1 MKLKYLGAAFAAV
14 VFSFG
19 LSTGELSTAQAA
31 DKDYIDYRQNLMK
44 SLGAHASALGAIA
57 QNKVTHS
64 DNLALHAD
72 AIAAASE
79 AAVLAFK
86 NEIPGEGKGKAGA
99 NIWEDWEDFEGRFM
113 ALAASARDVA
123 AAARSG
129 GMAEAGPKMGGLF
142 TCKSCHD
149 IYRIQ

>member
-1 MKLKYLGAAFAAV
+1 MKLKYLGAAFAAA

-19 LSTGELSTAQAA
+19 LSTAQAA
-31 DKDYIDYRQNLMK
+31 DKDITDYRQNLMK
-44 SLGAHASALGAIA
+44 SLGAHAGALGAIA
-57 QNKVTHS
+57 QNKVPYG

-79 AAVLAFK
+79 AALLGFK
-86 NEIPGEGKGKAGA
+86 ENVPGSAKGTAGA
-99 NIWEDWEDFEGRFM
+99 NIWENWADFEARFV
-113 ALAASARDVA
+113 ALASSARDVA

-149 IYRIQ
+149 IYRIE

>member
-1 MKLKYLGAAFAAV
+1 MKLKYLGAAFAAA

-19 LSTGELSTAQAA
+19 LSTAQAA
-31 DKDYIDYRQNLMK
+31 DKDVIDYRQNLMK

-57 QNKVTHS
+57 QNKVPYG

-79 AAVLAFK
+79 AALLAFK
-86 NEIPGEGKGKAGA
+86 QNLPGEGKGKAGA
-99 NIWEDWEDFEGRFM
+99 NIWENWEDFEGRFQ

>member
-1 MKLKYLGAAFAAV
+1 MKLKYIGAAFAAA

-19 LSTGELSTAQAA
+19 LSTAQAA
-31 DKDYIDYRQNLMK
+31 DKDIIDYRQNLMK
-44 SLGAHASALGAIA
+44 SLGAHAGALGAIA
-57 QNKVTHS
+57 QNKVPYG

-79 AAVLAFK
+79 AALLGFK
-86 NEIPGEGKGKAGA
+86 ENVPGSEKGTAGA
-99 NIWEDWEDFEGRFM
+99 NIWENWDDFEARFI
-113 ALAASARDVA
+113 AIAASAREVA

-142 TCKSCHD
+142 TCKACHD
-149 IYRIQ
+149 IYRIE